1 MADRPAAPQ
10 PAASQP
16 AATRPTETAPS
27 GARASATTL
36 PVAAPAQVRAVVLDA
51 VRLRRGRATGVAV
64 LFLLA
69 SAAGLVVPA
78 CLGAIVDG
86 VTDGAGFPVLLRW
99 VAGAALGALGAAGAA
114 LAGARVLT
122 GLVQDVL
129 ASLREVVF
137 ASAMRLPVGVVD
149 DGETSDLL
157 SRVTGDVDA
166 VAEAGGDVAPTLL
179 SAGFAVV
186 VSVGALT
193 AIDPWLALAGL
204 SCAPCYVVGARAF
217 LRRSRIVFGE
227 VRVREAARS
236 QAVLEAV
243 EGMETVTALGE
254 QEQALARV
262 RRRAEDSIRGQ
273 VEGVRLRNRLFR
285 WINGGEAL
293 GLVAI
298 LATGFVLSSAGS
310 VSVGMVTTA
319 ALVFHR
325 LFGPVG
331 QLIFGLDD
339 IQRAAIGLAR
349 LVGVIEAAADV
360 PAARQVSADA
370 ETSRQRPPGER
381 RPTGVELR
389 DVTFRYPTSGR
400 GISGVT
406 LRVHP
411 GTTVALV
418 GTSGSGKSTI
428 ARVVAGHH
436 EPSSGTVA
444 FDYPTTPYYVSQ
456 ELHAFR
462 GSIAGSLRLAAPEAG
477 DDEVVAALLA
487 AGATWAVPTVVAE
500 SESDRADE
508 NASADDAGGLSA
520 PGAGATPPGTA
531 PLDEGRVQQ
540 LAIARAILAD
550 PDVVI
555 LDEATADVGLQHRAA
570 VDAAVTALRRDR
582 TVIFVA
588 HRLQQVV
595 TADLVVVVADGRVV
609 QQGTHDELLAA
620 EGAYREFW
628 QASAEPLVPET
639 PAPR

>member
-10 PAASQP
+10 P
-16 AATRPTETAPS
+16 TETAPS
-27 GARASATTL
+27 GPRASATTL
-36 PVAAPAQVRAVVLDA
+36 PVAAPAQVRTVVLDA
-51 VRLRRGRATGVAV
+51 VRLRRGRAAAVAV

-99 VAGAALGALGAAGAA
+99 VAGAALGALGAAAAA

-122 GLVQDVL
+122 GLVQDIL
-129 ASLREVVF
+129 ASLREDVF
-137 ASAMRLPVGVVD
+137 AAAMRLPVGVVD

-243 EGMETVTALGE
+243 EGTETVTALGE
-254 QEQALARV
+254 QDQALARV
-262 RRRAEDSIRGQ
+262 RRRAEDSILGQ

-298 LATGFVLSSAGS
+298 LATGFVLSSAGT

-360 PAARQVSADA
+360 PAGRPVSADPQ
-370 ETSRQRPPGER
+370 TPCQPPRGER
-381 RPTGVELR
+381 RPAGVELR
-389 DVTFRYPTSGR
+389 DVTFRYPTTGR

-444 FDYPTTPYYVSQ
+444 FDHPTTPYYVSQ

-462 GSIAGSLRLAAPEAG
+462 GSIADSLRLVAPEAG
-477 DDEVVAALLA
+477 DEEVVAALLA
-487 AGATWAVPTVVAE
+487 AGADWAVPTVVAARE
-500 SESDRADE
+500 SERADDGE
-508 NASADDAGGLSA
+508 EASDAGGHGH
-520 PGAGATPPGTA
+520 PGSDPVPPGTA
-531 PLDEGRVQQ
+531 PLDEGRIQQ

-628 QASAEPLVPET
+628 QASAEPLVAET

>member
-1 MADRPAAPQ
+1 MADRPAAPL

-51 VRLRRGRATGVAV
+51 VRLRRGRAAAVAV

-86 VTDGAGFPVLLRW
+86 VTDGAGVPVLLRW
-99 VAGAALGALGAAGAA
+99 VAGAALGSLGAAGAA

-129 ASLREVVF
+129 ASLREDVF

-400 GISGVT
+400 GVSGVT
-406 LRVHP
+406 LLVHP
-411 GTTVALV
+411 GTAVALV

-444 FDYPTTPYYVSQ
+444 FDHPTTPYYVSQ

-462 GSIAGSLRLAAPEAG
+462 GSIGDSLRLAAPEAG

-487 AGATWAVPTVVAE
+487 AGADWAVPTVVAE
-500 SESDRADE
+500 SESERADE

-520 PGAGATPPGTA
+520 PGAGAAPQGTA
-531 PLDEGRVQQ
+531 PLDEGRIQQ

-550 PDVVI
+550 PEVVI

-570 VDAAVTALRRDR
+570 VEAAVTALRRDR

-609 QQGTHDELLAA
+609 QQGTHDELLRS
-620 EGAYREFW
+620 EGAYSDFW
-628 QASAEPLVPET
+628 QASAEPLVAET
-639 PAPR
+639 SAPR

>member
-10 PAASQP
+10 P
-16 AATRPTETAPS
+16 TETAPS
-27 GARASATTL
+27 GPRALATTL

-51 VRLRRGRATGVAV
+51 VRLRRGRAAAVAV

-99 VAGAALGALGAAGAA
+99 VAGAALGALGAAVAA

-129 ASLREVVF
+129 ASLREDVF
-137 ASAMRLPVGVVD
+137 ASVMRLPVGVVD

-217 LRRSRIVFGE
+217 LRRSRVVFGE

-339 IQRAAIGLAR
+339 IQRASIGLAR
-349 LVGVIEAAADV
+349 LVGVIEAAAGV
-360 PAARQVSADA
+360 SAARQVSAAA
-370 ETSRQRPPGER
+370 EASRQRPRGER

-444 FDYPTTPYYVSQ
+444 FDHPTTPYHVSQ

-462 GSIAGSLRLAAPEAG
+462 GSIGDSLRLAAPEAG
-477 DDEVVAALLA
+477 DQEVVAALLA
-487 AGATWAVPTVVAE
+487 AGADWAVPTVVAE
-500 SESDRADE
+500 SERADE

-520 PGAGATPPGTA
+520 PGAGAAPPGTA
-531 PLDEGRVQQ
+531 PLDEGRIQQ

-555 LDEATADVGLQHRAA
+555 LDEATADVGLQHRAT

-609 QQGTHDELLAA
+609 QQGTHDELLTA

-628 QASAEPLVPET
+628 QASAEPLVAET

>member
-1 MADRPAAPQ
+1 MADLPAAPQ
-10 PAASQP
+10 
-16 AATRPTETAPS
+16 PTETAPS
-27 GARASATTL
+27 GPRALATTL

-51 VRLRRGRATGVAV
+51 VRLRRGRAAAVAV

-114 LAGARVLT
+114 FAGARVLT

-129 ASLREVVF
+129 ASLREDVF

-217 LRRSRIVFGE
+217 LRRSRVVFGE

-254 QEQALARV
+254 QDQALARV
-262 RRRAEDSIRGQ
+262 RCRAEDSIRGQ

-298 LATGFVLSSAGS
+298 LATGFALSSAGS

-339 IQRAAIGLAR
+339 IQRASIGLAR
-349 LVGVIEAAADV
+349 LVGVIEAAAGV
-360 PAARQVSADA
+360 PAARQVSAAA
-370 ETSRQRPPGER
+370 EASRQRPRGER
-381 RPTGVELR
+381 RSTGVELR

-436 EPSSGTVA
+436 EPTSGAVVFDSPTV
-444 FDYPTTPYYVSQ
+444 PYYVSQ

-477 DDEVVAALLA
+477 DDEVVAALVA
-487 AGATWAVPTVVAE
+487 AGATWAVPTVAAEIE
-500 SESDRADE
+500 SERADD
-508 NASADDAGGLSA
+508 S
-520 PGAGATPPGTA
+520 AGASDADGRGAPVSDVAPPGTA
-531 PLDEGRVQQ
+531 PLDEGRIQQ

-570 VDAAVTALRRDR
+570 VDAAVTALRQDR

-609 QQGTHDELLAA
+609 QQGTHDELLTA

-628 QASAEPLVPET
+628 QASAEPLVAEM